1 MIKQQFEQILKDTK
15 ILCELEPFVKKWSF
29 EEMLPHFH
37 ISNSINENNKLT
49 PIEILRDVKAKSF
62 STNRVD
68 DGEDTIQK
76 ALSRSAKGEEIKLH
90 IKL

>member
-29 EEMLPHFH
+29 EEMLPHFQ

-49 PIEILRDVKAKSF
+49 PTEILRDVKARSF
-62 STNRVD
+62 SNNRDD
-68 DGEDTIQK
+68 DGENNIPK
-76 ALSRSAKGEEIKLH
+76 ALSRSAKGEEIKQD